1 MVKHCNMR
9 TLQLTHQEI
18 DLITRS
24 LEFLYGSRLDII
36 TQNKYLLSDTE
47 KESIIANANVYAE
60 LQEKINSGE
69 KDV

>member
-9 TLQLTHQEI
+9 TLKFTHEEI
-18 DLITRS
+18 DLIARS